1 MITLRANSTTPANSP
16 EYYDIV
22 VVGGGMVGTAMAKA
36 LANEKLFKNKKIAL
50 IESQPEPKEFKLPEI
65 HSNQVCALNDQT
77 VNLLK
82 SLDSWDFIEKTRH
95 YGRVHN
101 MHVWDGSSDASISF
115 RNEDGSNLALVV
127 ENDLIQAS
135 LNRGLKQSDNLKI
148 LYSSKVKDLKQNFQN
163 VELELNDQT
172 GTRINAKL
180 VIGSDGANSFIRKKV
195 NFSVMKWDYD
205 QVAIVATLKLSEK
218 SENFTAWQRFLSTGP
233 IALLPLN
240 NEYSTLVWSL
250 KKSLVKELLD
260 LNSEQFVHRVNE
272 AFVTEETKNQFAND
286 LEETLNNGF
295 DLLRES
301 IPDAKKYIVDRN
313 QVPRLLPPRI
323 GDASVRGSFPL
334 SFLHSNNYVSQR
346 VAMIGDAV
354 HRVHPLAGQGVNLGF
369 GDICCLMNALRDN
382 TLTGT
387 DIGSE
392 IYLKQYQSQ
401 RQREAY
407 VKVLGID
414 FLNKLYTDQSYAAPL
429 KIPLVALRTLG
440 LTMSNRILPLKD
452 IFIKQAMK

>member
-1 MITLRANSTTPANSP
+1 
-16 EYYDIV
+16 
-22 VVGGGMVGTAMAKA
+22 
-36 LANEKLFKNKKIAL
+36 
-50 IESQPEPKEFKLPEI
+50 
-65 HSNQVCALNDQT
+65 
-77 VNLLK
+77 
-82 SLDSWDFIEKTRH
+82 
-95 YGRVHN
+95 